1 MRKEFKP
8 QREKAEYELE
18 LRNLSELKLIK
29 HSNII
34 ELLGSYNYRDKHNLI
49 FSLARDENL
58 ANLFK
63 NARPSAFQSD
73 ENIILAL
80 SELCSAMHV
89 THNLF
94 SKNNMLTRIDCHHDL
109 KFQNVLVDDVTFL
122 LADFDLSRFKEL
134 TEGSVT
140 SYKFVGDY
148 YIASKCEDISASDE
162 TKRRQIIGRSSDI

>member
-73 ENIILAL
+73 ENIILTL

-94 SKNNMLTRIDCHHDL
+94 SKNNMLTRIGCHHDL